1 MAEAFGL
8 VRRRKSRLAST
19 KPGRYL
25 AILVLAVCVVA
36 GGRSAFAA
44 DASIPKPTAATYT
57 ELADHLEAYCFERLL
72 PFWYPR
78 CVDREHGGFLPH
90 IRNDNTPGT
99 NNDKTI
105 VFQARMTWTAAAVML
120 HAPDRAD
127 TFRPY
132 VEHGIAFLQST
143 MWDERDGGF
152 FWGLDRGG
160 NPTPRYGTEKHLY
173 GTSFGMYAAA
183 TAYRAT
189 ESPEALKLAQA
200 AFRWL
205 ETHAHDPSYGGYFEA
220 YHRSGRP
227 ILEPPKPGTN
237 GRQNTER
244 DLLGT
249 PYGYKSMNSHIHLL
263 EALTELYRVWPD
275 PGVRRRL
282 DEVFRIVRDKIVV
295 EPGCMNL
302 YFTRDWRAV
311 PDHDSFGH
319 DVETAYLLLEAA
331 EVMGLGHDPK
341 TLSVARS
348 LVDHALRY
356 GWDEENG
363 GFYDRGF
370 AFQPAFAREKIW
382 WTQAEGLNA
391 LLLMHER
398 FPDPEAAYWNAFY
411 RQWRFIETH
420 QIHPLYG
427 EWYATVT
434 EDGPDE
440 AADLAQP
447 WKGPYHNTRAILNT
461 IERLR
466 RLAAKNGQATDTD

>member
-1 MAEAFGL
+1 MT
-8 VRRRKSRLAST
+8 R
-19 KPGRYL
+19 
-25 AILVLAVCVVA
+25 
-36 GGRSAFAA
+36 RSAFLHSRYSRFSMTTTLPCLAGLVLTFTTCVERPSASAA
-44 DASIPKPTAATYT
+44 EAPIPQPTAREYA
-57 ELADHLEAYCFERLL
+57 ELADHLETYCFERLL

-78 CVDREHGGFLPH
+78 CVDREYGGFLPH
-90 IRNDNTPGT
+90 VRHDNTPGE

-120 HAPDRAD
+120 HSSERAD
-127 TFRPY
+127 EFRPF
-132 VEHGIAFLQST
+132 VEHGIRFLQQT
-143 MWDERDGGF
+143 MWDDRDGGF
-152 FWGLDRGG
+152 YWGLDRRG
-160 NPTPRYGTEKHLY
+160 NPIPRYGTEKHLY

-183 TAYRAT
+183 TAYRAAQ
-189 ESPEALKLAQA
+189 SPEALQLAQDT
-200 AFRWL
+200 FRWL
-205 ETHAHDPSYGGYFEA
+205 EAHAHDPSYGGYFEA
-220 YHRSGRP
+220 FHRSGRP
-227 ILEPPKPGTN
+227 ILESPKPGTN

-331 EVMGLGHDPK
+331 EVMGLAHDPK
-341 TLSVARS
+341 TLTVARS
-348 LVDHALRY
+348 LVDHALQY
-356 GWDEENG
+356 GWDEKQG

-370 AFQPAFAREKIW
+370 AFQPAYALDKVW

-398 FPDPEAAYWNAFY
+398 FPAPDAVYWNAFY
-411 RQWRFIETH
+411 RQWRFIEAH

-440 AADLAQP
+440 SADLAQV

-466 RLAAKNGQATDTD
+466 RLAAANETSDDSH